1 MKKETA
7 IAILLGV
14 GLGLIVAIGVTL
26 KTRNKE
32 TKKVTPISHTLNITP
47 SITAKS
53 MQSSSLEISEPE
65 DGSIAPNTSVTIKG
79 KAPKDSLIVIQSPVQ
94 TLTFTNETEEFSKSF
109 TLVLGENVIVVTA
122 YPKDQA
128 GTGIERNLKV
138 YYLDEE

>member
-14 GLGLIVAIGVTL
+14 GLGLMVAIGVTL

-32 TKKVTPISHTLNITP
+32 TQKVTPISNSLHITP
-47 SITAKS
+47 SITAKT
-53 MQSSSLEISEPE
+53 MQSSTLEISEPL
-65 DGSIAPNTSVTIKG
+65 DSSIAPTKSVTIKG
-79 KAPKDSLIVIQSPVQ
+79 KAPKGSLIVIQSPVQ
-94 TLTFTNETEEFSKSF
+94 TITFTSDTEEFSEQF
-109 TLVLGENVIVVTA
+109 TLALGENIIVVTA

-128 GTGIERNLKV
+128 GTGIERDLKV